1 MKEYNR
7 HSIRLKNFDYS
18 QPGFYFVTICVQ
30 NRQCLFGDIKNGEL
44 KLNDVGKMI
53 KKCWEQMT
61 ILFPVLSINEFV
73 VMPDHFHAIVDISL
87 NSDQVLLSRIIGSFK
102 SITTNEYIHGV
113 NDGTWMPFDKRLWQ
127 RNYYEHIIR
136 DIFDYNRIV
145 DYIKNNPKSW
155 NHP

>member
-7 HSIRLKNFDYS
+7 HSIRLKNYDYS
-18 QPGFYFVTICVQ
+18 QPGLYFVTICVQ
-30 NRQCLFGDIKNGEL
+30 NRQCLFGDIKDGDL

-53 KKCWEQMT
+53 KKCWEQMA
-61 ILFPVLSINEFV
+61 ILFPALSINEFV

-113 NDGTWMPFDKRLWQ
+113 KDGTWMPFEKRLWQ

-136 DIFDYNRIV
+136 DIFDHNRVV

-155 NHP
+155 NHQ

>member
-7 HSIRLKNFDYS
+7 HSIRLKNYDYS
-18 QPGFYFVTICVQ
+18 QPGLYFVTICVQ
-30 NRQCLFGDIKNGEL
+30 NRQCLFGDIKDGDL

-53 KKCWEQMT
+53 KKCWEQMA
-61 ILFPVLSINEFV
+61 ILFPALSINEFV

-102 SITTNEYIHGV
+102 SITTNECIHGV
-113 NDGTWMPFDKRLWQ
+113 KDGTWMPFEKRLWQ

-136 DIFDYNRIV
+136 DIFDHNRVV

-155 NHP
+155 NHQ